1 LGIDKRE
8 KGWYNSVVKRRRT
21 LRSHRAAKRAR
32 SNTKLSLW
40 GYCVDVR
47 NVFRTFLFSLE
58 VQTISTKELL
68 INDNIKAKEV
78 RLIGEDGEQ
87 LGVKS
92 LDAAKAYAYDRGVDL
107 VLIAPQA
114 VPPVC
119 RAMDYG
125 KFRFERDKKE
135 KEARKKQQVIKVK
148 EVKLSC
154 RIDTHDF
161 DTRVNHAKRF
171 LTDGD
176 KVKVIV
182 VFRGREMT
190 HQEIGRELIERF
202 ENAVSEF
209 GAADKKP
216 VMEGRFMSVVLA
228 PLKNTPVKAKKEK
241 PEQNT
246 ENKEN

>member
-1 LGIDKRE
+1 MK
-8 KGWYNSVVKRRRT
+8 KNAPFSPCRT
-21 LRSHRAAKRAR
+21 ASPVQYFHSLR
-32 SNTKLSLW
+32 TV
-40 GYCVDVR
+40 CVDVR
-47 NVFRTFLFSLE
+47 NVFRTFLFFLE

-68 INDNIKAKEV
+68 INDSIKAKEV
-78 RLIGEDGEQ
+78 RLIGEEGEQ

-92 LDAAKAYAYDRGVDL
+92 LDSAKTYAYDRGLDL

-114 VPPVC
+114 VPPVA

-241 PEQNT
+241 PEQ
-246 ENKEN
+246 ENKEQEN

>member
-1 LGIDKRE
+1 M
-8 KGWYNSVVKRRRT
+8 
-21 LRSHRAAKRAR
+21 
-32 SNTKLSLW
+32 
-40 GYCVDVR
+40 R
-47 NVFRTFLFSLE
+47 NVFRTFFNFSWRCL
-58 VQTISTKELL
+58 TISTKELL
-68 INDNIKAKEV
+68 INDEIRAKEV
-78 RLIGEDGEQ
+78 RLIGEEGEQ

-92 LDAAKAYAYDRGVDL
+92 LDSAKTYAYDRGLDL

-114 VPPVC
+114 VPPVA

-135 KEARKKQQVIKVK
+135 KEARKKQQIVKVK

-190 HQEIGRELIERF
+190 HMDLGREVIAKF
-202 ENAVSEF
+202 E
-209 GAADKKP
+209 AACAGSGVAEKKP
-216 VMEGRFMSVVLA
+216 VLEGRYMSIILS
-228 PLKNTPVKAKKEK
+228 PVKQDKK
-241 PEQNT
+241 
-246 ENKEN
+246 

>member
-1 LGIDKRE
+1 
-8 KGWYNSVVKRRRT
+8 
-21 LRSHRAAKRAR
+21 
-32 SNTKLSLW
+32 
-40 GYCVDVR
+40 
-47 NVFRTFLFSLE
+47 
-58 VQTISTKELL
+58 LL
-68 INDNIKAKEV
+68 INDSIKAKEV
-78 RLIGEDGEQ
+78 RLIGEEGEQ

-92 LDAAKAYAYDRGVDL
+92 LDSAKTYAYDRGLDL

-114 VPPVC
+114 VPPVA

-216 VMEGRFMSVVLA
+216 VMEGRLMTVVLA

>member
-1 LGIDKRE
+1 MCGICF
-8 KGWYNSVVKRRRT
+8 
-21 LRSHRAAKRAR
+21 SHI
-32 SNTKLSLW
+32 L
-40 GYCVDVR
+40 
-47 NVFRTFLFSLE
+47 FLLLE
-58 VQTISTKELL
+58 VPPISAKDLL

-92 LDAAKAYAYDRGVDL
+92 IDSARTYAYDRGLDL

-125 KFRFERDKKE
+125 KYRFERDKKE
-135 KEARKKQQVIKVK
+135 KEARKKQQIVKVK

-161 DTRVNHAKRF
+161 ETRLNHAKRF

-190 HQEIGRELIERF
+190 HLDIGKELIERF
-202 ENAVSEF
+202 EDAVSEY

-216 VMEGRFMSVVLA
+216 VMEGRFMSVVIS
-228 PLKNTPVKAKKEK
+228 PLKAVPAKGQQKEK
-241 PEQNT
+241 KPAPETDT
-246 ENKEN
+246 EQ

>member
-1 LGIDKRE
+1 M
-8 KGWYNSVVKRRRT
+8 
-21 LRSHRAAKRAR
+21 
-32 SNTKLSLW
+32 
-40 GYCVDVR
+40 R
-47 NVFRTFLFSLE
+47 NVFRTFFNFSWRCL
-58 VQTISTKELL
+58 TISTKELL
-68 INDNIKAKEV
+68 INDEIRAKEV
-78 RLIGEDGEQ
+78 RLIGEEGEQ

-92 LDAAKAYAYDRGVDL
+92 LDSAKTYAYDRGLDL

-114 VPPVC
+114 APPVA

-135 KEARKKQQVIKVK
+135 KEARKKQQIVKVK

-190 HQEIGRELIERF
+190 HLDIGRELIERF

-209 GAADKKP
+209 GASEKKP
-216 VMEGRFMSVVLA
+216 VMEGRFMSVVLS
-228 PLKNTPVKAKKEK
+228 PIKNTPAKAKKEK
-241 PEQNT
+241 PAQEEAKE
-246 ENKEN
+246 EN